1 MGSKKKNIYGPQ
13 KTKNNKLIYKKIGP
27 NITGIQ
33 KEWIDKIVALGMGRI
48 GIVPVSSIKKAFNKG
63 PTELKNLWT
72 KIKEDNKKFGEEK
85 TWIAQHRKKK
95 RHSQSPTHDQ
105 PLEQGSGAIKK
116 YAKGGGVRK
125 ANYK

>member
-13 KTKNNKLIYKKIGP
+13 KTKNNKLINKKNGS

-33 KEWIDKIVALGMGRI
+33 KEWIDKIVALD
-48 GIVPVSSIKKAFNKG
+48 IVPVTTIKNAFNKG
-63 PTELKNLWT
+63 TTELKNLWT